1 MSTIGGKRATV
12 TDWVKA
18 RSRLTMILFGV
29 FCLLLGLSTAM
40 IIGRTQPNV
49 CFVAYGG
56 NTDPG
61 DGAGGGQFKNQLVDG
76 GWAPAEA
83 IFQVTW
89 EASIQNGTIRQTNEA
104 MAAGKEAIA
113 QCGGRHVIVAGFSL
127 GTSPALQLAREA
139 GIRPADNYIFGG
151 PAPATGIWHNAWVDN
166 PWVEPAV
173 REFGGLAPDR
183 FVPAG
188 TQVFFDVRDP
198 YANAAPQCSQPWAL
212 TLDGHRVITRAEAE
226 GGHIWTGPDG
236 AVNHEAG
243 YVPQPQLPLSGADPS
258 PIWAGCYFNDWHKTP
273 NSPSDSPTDRGG
285 GPGGIGSGGTDVQG
299 DPGGPSPAPT
309 PALPGAGQ
317 QSPQLPGLPGAGG

>member
-1 MSTIGGKRATV
+1 M

-18 RSRLTMILFGV
+18 RGRLTMILFGV

-49 CFVAYGG
+49 CWVAYGG
-56 NTDPG
+56 NMDPG
-61 DGAGGGQFKNQLVDG
+61 DGNDGGAFKGQLVAG
-76 GWAPAEA
+76 GWASADE

-89 EASIQNGTIRQTNEA
+89 TAAIEGGTIKETDAA
-104 MAAGKEAIA
+104 MAAGRDAIA
-113 QCGGRHVIVAGFSL
+113 KCGGKRVIIAGFSL
-127 GTSPALQLAREA
+127 GTSPALQLSRET
-139 GIRPADNYIFGG
+139 GGNPSDNFIFGG

-173 REFGGLAPDR
+173 RLFGRLAPDR
-183 FVPAG
+183 FVRPG

-212 TLDGHRVITRAEAE
+212 TLDGHRVITRAEAY

-236 AVNHEAG
+236 AINHEAG

-258 PIWAGCYFNDWHKTP
+258 PIWAGCYLNDWHKTP
-273 NSPSDSPTDRGG
+273 NSPGESPNDRPG
-285 GPGGIGSGGTDVQG
+285 GPGGVLSGGTDVQG
-299 DPGGPSPAPT
+299 PPPEAKTTAPT
-309 PALPGAGQ
+309 PTLPGAGDQ
-317 QSPQLPGLPGAGG
+317 GNAPALPIPTEGFQP